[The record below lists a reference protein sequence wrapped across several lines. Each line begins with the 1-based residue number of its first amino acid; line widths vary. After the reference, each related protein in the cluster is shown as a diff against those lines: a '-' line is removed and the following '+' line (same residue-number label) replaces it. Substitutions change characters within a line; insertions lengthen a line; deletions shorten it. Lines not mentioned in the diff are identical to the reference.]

1 MNRIE
6 RRIAGTNG
14 ARPGAPVCNPGKP
27 AQNGR
32 GMLGS
37 RSHLYQ
43 TTEQRICSNT
53 RNTRNTRTIN
63 GLALLQ
69 NQGDRISRLEQ
80 KLEQLEN
87 QYSLSTTK
95 LDFRVSKTASKI
107 DLMNGEYKQQM
118 KIMRQY
124 IKELEAKLEDST
136 KNIPVVRAVKKEIL
150 ESVNK
155 PPLPAP
161 INQENITLEITET

>member
-37 RSHLYQ
+37 RSQLYQ
-43 TTEQRICSNT
+43 TPQQRIGSNT
-53 RNTRNTRTIN
+53 RTVN

-87 QYSLSTTK
+87 QYALSTTK
-95 LDFRVSKTASKI
+95 IDFKVSKTASKI

-118 KIMRQY
+118 RIMKQY
-124 IKELEAKLEDST
+124 IKELEAKLNDSN
-136 KNIPVVRAVKKEIL
+136 KNIPVVRAVKKEIQ
-150 ESVNK
+150 EPVNK
-155 PPLPAP
+155 SQP
-161 INQENITLEITET
+161 INQENITLEIVDN